1 MEKDLL
7 SNEYIGRVEDNED
20 PKKLGRVKV
29 RVLNVFD
36 DIPVSDIPWASPNK
50 DLNGNQFILPEVGK
64 IVNVTFDN
72 GKFYTPVYNSAQH
85 YNVNLEKKLSSLGGD
100 DYSSMRTL
108 MFDHRTQIFSN
119 DSDGL
124 MIDYKYNQIN
134 ITNFDIDVKLKSNF
148 GKLSLGTNNATQ
160 EAILGTNFLN
170 WFDEFVENLLGQ
182 NAGPYLGNLGAPIIP
197 NPALINVLLKYRALK
212 DPKFLSNNV
221 YFNDNGYITRPKRS
235 SGTSFT
241 QKGDDWRSTVEENE
255 LVERGGDDVTPDNTS
270 PEWTPEGTLTPASDG
285 SPTSIL
291 SDNQIEQQ
299 APTSD
304 VNPDTEVL
312 IEILKDKGY
321 KIYERPFEIN
331 TIGVRY
337 QYPGQ
342 EYSNKFKDRMYAL
355 YKDESGKWVVKYWMI
370 STIPGKN
377 TSYRKGSPLL
387 KDDVGKKRGGLGIL
401 KPAQYVNV
409 YHIGY
414 HRENDRSARA
424 MKTYNESTGFV
435 GKQLCYRDQNY
446 GSNKIT
452 FSNEDPR
459 NAKGGAHLAMYIH
472 KAYTLK
478 SGKGYNVNNWSE
490 GCQVFPDSASLNEYF
505 DLCEI
510 HKKRYG
516 NSFTYTLITS
526 KDVEDMEIKLK
537 QKGDQAQSQA
547 GQSTNST
554 NNDNTN
560 SSSGDKTKEE
570 ISFDSYRNIVRLI
583 QSVYSMNDNNY
594 TPNGKALF
602 HDFSGAF
609 VDDAEGAVKRLYELL
624 GLRDMSI
631 KQLWYNKLPLTKLT
645 KGHKDLFLNQLSGL
659 KSETI
664 KKTNSFKFNLP
675 TLKPGEGTKSI
686 EINPDF

>member
-7 SNEYIGRVEDNED
+7 SNEYIGRVEDNQD
-20 PKKLGRVKV
+20 PKKLGRIKV

-36 DIPVSDIPWASPNK
+36 DIPVGDIPWATPNK

-85 YNVNLEKKLSSLGGD
+85 YNVNLEKKLTSLSGD

-255 LVERGGDDVTPDNTS
+255 LVEKSGDNVTPDNTS
-270 PEWTPEGTLTPASDG
+270 PQWTPEGTLTPASDG

-291 SDNQIEQQ
+291 SDEQIDQQ
-299 APTSD
+299 APASD

-342 EYSNKFKDRMYAL
+342 EYSNKFKDRIYAL
-355 YKDESGKWVVKYWMI
+355 YKDESGKWVVKYWMV
-370 STIPGKN
+370 STIPGRNK
-377 TSYRKGSPLL
+377 SWRKGSPLL
-387 KDDVGKKRGGLGIL
+387 KDAVGKKRGGLGIL

-409 YHIGY
+409 YYIGY
-414 HRENDRSARA
+414 HREENKSSRA
-424 MKTYNESTGFV
+424 MKTV
-435 GKQLCYRDQNY
+435 GKQLAYRDQNY

-452 FSNEDPR
+452 YSNEDPN
-459 NAKGGAHLAMYIH
+459 NAKGGRNFAMYIH

-510 HKKRYG
+510 HKKRYK
-516 NSFTYTLITS
+516 NRFTYTLITS

-537 QKGDQAQSQA
+537 QKGDQAQSEA
-547 GQSTNST
+547 GSGGSGRSNG
-554 NNDNTN
+554 N
-560 SSSGDKTKEE
+560 SSTGNKSKEE
-570 ISFDSYRNIVRLI
+570 ISFDSYKRIVTELKTI
-583 QSVYSMNDNNY
+583 YAMNDK
-594 TPNGKALF
+594 GKWSKGRTKDNLF
-602 HDFSGAF
+602 DDFSGTF
-609 VDDAEGAVKRLYELL
+609 TDDVEGAVKRIYELL
-624 GLRDMSI
+624 GLSDRNRS
-631 KQLWYNKLPLTKLT
+631 KVWYSLLPLDKLT
-645 KGHKDLFLNQLSGL
+645 KEHKELFLNQLSGL
-659 KSETI
+659 KRETI
-664 KKTNSFKFNLP
+664 EKSNSFKFNLP